1 MLRRTAGSQ
10 PAGSR
15 RRATWTL
22 ALAAMLVIVVAASFA
37 SIEYRREKRLE
48 SLRAERQRI
57 ETELQQVKAMADEQR
72 PVVVLENGGT
82 QLIVNRE
89 DPGQRPQFLYY

>member
-1 MLRRTAGSQ
+1 
-10 PAGSR
+10 
-15 RRATWTL
+15 
-22 ALAAMLVIVVAASFA
+22 MLVIVVAASFA